1 MPHERRP
8 AIPTFSNKRRRN
20 RRRNTTVFH
29 DSAPRRG
36 HIRDVGP
43 KPTTCKEVA
52 DLMTD
57 IAPPTPNALTPKR
70 DLAGQ
75 PLFLHISD
83 RGIDDDVKKAAAI
96 ATTTASVGIIAVQ
109 FTADPGLR
117 SLVNSW
123 LERQR
128 RSLAAWRVQEGITG
142 DKGRLSLRSTVATD
156 EDTGS
161 DYVWAYVQW
170 DPTKEPHRA
179 V

>member
-1 MPHERRP
+1 
-8 AIPTFSNKRRRN
+8 
-20 RRRNTTVFH
+20 
-29 DSAPRRG
+29 
-36 HIRDVGP
+36 
-43 KPTTCKEVA
+43 
-52 DLMTD
+52 
-57 IAPPTPNALTPKR
+57 
-70 DLAGQ
+70 
-75 PLFLHISD
+75 LFLHISD